1 MPAQRT
7 RASELSPEPIL
18 LGLLEAHPAHGY
30 ELHLRL
36 TRDLGSL
43 WHLSQSQV
51 YSSLKRLEARGWIA
65 STPQP
70 QPHLPDRRKLR
81 LTAEGRRRFH
91 AWLSTPTPSSVRAI
105 RVDFLSRLYF
115 ADREG
120 PQLIARL
127 IEDQTRAV
135 EADLR
140 RLDSSRERSS
150 GSAFGELAH
159 SLRLRQHATL
169 RPWLGECRQL
179 LIETETETSGDAK
192 DAAPTGAHR
201 HPNS

>member
-1 MPAQRT
+1 MIAHRT

-36 TRDLGSL
+36 TRDLGGL

-65 STPQP
+65 STAQL

-91 AWLSTPTPSSVRAI
+91 AWLRTPTPSSVRAI

-115 ADREG
+115 ADRQG

-127 IEDQTRAV
+127 IEDQTRSV

-140 RLDSSRERSS
+140 RLGASRERSS
-150 GSAFGELAH
+150 ESTIGELAQA
-159 SLRLRQHATL
+159 LRLRQLASL
-169 RPWLGECRQL
+169 LPWLDECRQL
-179 LIETETETSGDAK
+179 LIETGTSGDANHV
-192 DAAPTGAHR
+192 ASTGAHR
-201 HPNS
+201 NPIA